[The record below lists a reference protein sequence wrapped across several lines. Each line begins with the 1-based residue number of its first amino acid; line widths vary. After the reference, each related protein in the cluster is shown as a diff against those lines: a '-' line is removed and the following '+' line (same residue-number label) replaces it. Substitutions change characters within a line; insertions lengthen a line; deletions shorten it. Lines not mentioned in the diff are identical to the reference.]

1 MFNRRKWR
9 GLCAPHHYRAW
20 AVAYATPN
28 SSSHEHRPGR
38 CESRSHWHS
47 GRAFGVKR
55 PLRYLSYELGLDEHQ
70 VREVARILS
79 NLKTERAQAEVDERR
94 TVGRMADAM
103 AGADFQEQVAEEGL
117 NLRVESA
124 RQMSKE
130 VLETLRQLHE
140 VLDVNQRHRLAD
152 LLRSG
157 AVSLS

>member
-9 GLCAPHHYRAW
+9 GLCAPHHYRSW
-20 AVAYATPN
+20 ALAYATPHA
-28 SSSHEHRPGR
+28 SSHDPRSGR
-38 CESRSHWHS
+38 CESRSHWQS

-55 PLRYLSYELGLDEHQ
+55 PLRFLSYELGLDEHQ

-103 AGADFQEQVAEEGL
+103 AGEDFQHEVAEEGL

-130 VLETLRQLHE
+130 VLDTLRQLHE